1 VAIGAVAWASRV
13 APTEERTDWY
23 ALSVDDTCRRLDVDP
38 AAGLSASEVVARR
51 QRFGPNK
58 LAEEAKE
65 PVWEAF
71 LRQYR
76 DLMQLVL
83 VGAAVVSIV
92 APHDISTGVV
102 VLGLTVVNALMGLH
116 QEGEAAE
123 NAGDGGRHHRR
134 HHPVARPPMAVRLG
148 GCSRGQRKG
157 ATGARG
163 RSRLTRSTA
172 SHRGP
177 TPKCL
182 EV

>member
-1 VAIGAVAWASRV
+1 VAIGEVAPASRV

-38 AAGLSASEVVARR
+38 AAGLSTSEVVARR

-92 APHDISTGVV
+92 ALQDMSTGVV
-102 VLGLTVVNALMGLH
+102 VLGLTVVNA
-116 QEGEAAE
+116 
-123 NAGDGGRHHRR
+123 
-134 HHPVARPPMAVRLG
+134 
-148 GCSRGQRKG
+148 
-157 ATGARG
+157 
-163 RSRLTRSTA
+163 
-172 SHRGP
+172 
-177 TPKCL
+177 
-182 EV
+182 